1 MEESV
6 MLAQLQ
12 EMMKES
18 GAHLEGHFLLT
29 SGKHSSD
36 YMQCA
41 LLLRFPEY
49 AAFAGK
55 ALAEKAAPY
64 RPDIISAPA
73 LGGMIIGHEVARAL
87 NLPFLF
93 CERQDGVMTL
103 RRFPFPTGKRVFVVE
118 DVITTGVSS
127 GEAGAVFARDG
138 ADWVGTG
145 AIIDR
150 SGGNSSLP
158 HVPESLW
165 RVNFPLWSPE
175 ECPLCAAG
183 KPFVK
188 PGSRTTKS

>member
-6 MLAQLQ
+6 MLAELQ
-12 EMMKES
+12 KMMKES
-18 GAHLEGHFLLT
+18 DAHLEGHFLLT

-55 ALAEKAAPY
+55 ALAEKVAPY
-64 RPDIISAPA
+64 HPDIISAPA
-73 LGGMIIGHEVARAL
+73 LGGMVIGHEVAREL

-103 RRFPFPTGKRVFVVE
+103 RRFPFPAGKRVFVVE
-118 DVITTGVSS
+118 DVVTTGVSS
-127 GEAGAVFARDG
+127 GEVGTLFSSGGAE
-138 ADWVGTG
+138 WVGTG

-150 SGGNSSLP
+150 SGGKSSLP

-165 RVNFPLWSPE
+165 KVNFPLWSPE

-183 KPFVK
+183 KPVVK
-188 PGSRTTKS
+188 PGSRTAKS

>member
-6 MLAQLQ
+6 MLETLQ
-12 EMMKES
+12 RMMKES

-55 ALAEKAAPY
+55 ALAEKVAPY

-73 LGGMIIGHEVARAL
+73 LGGIVIGHEVAREL
-87 NLPFLF
+87 NIPFLF
-93 CERQDGVMTL
+93 CERQDGTMTL

-127 GEAGAVFARDG
+127 GETGTVFSHGGAN
-138 ADWVGTG
+138 WVGTG

-150 SGGNSSLP
+150 SGGKSSLP
-158 HVPESLW
+158 HEPESLW
-165 RVNFPLWSPE
+165 KVDFSLWNPE
-175 ECPLCAAG
+175 DCPLCAAG
-183 KPFVK
+183 RPFVK
-188 PGSRTTKS
+188 PGSRAAKI